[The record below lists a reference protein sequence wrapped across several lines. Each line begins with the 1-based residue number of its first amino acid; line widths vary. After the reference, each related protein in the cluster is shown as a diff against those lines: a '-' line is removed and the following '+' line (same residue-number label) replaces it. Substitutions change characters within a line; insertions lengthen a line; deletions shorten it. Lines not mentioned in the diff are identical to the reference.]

1 MTLKFNDDEPQ
12 KKTRVRKKPF
22 RGFAI
27 DPKTHNML
35 NRLAKHMSRTRSA
48 IVSAAIHAVYAE
60 EFGDEK

>member
-1 MTLKFNDDEPQ
+1 MTLTFPDDEPP
-12 KKTRVRKKPF
+12 KPMRVRKKPF

-35 NRLAKHMSRTRSA
+35 NRLAKHMNRTRSA
-48 IVSAAIHAVYAE
+48 IVRAAIHAVYAE